1 MVLTEKSGVLFTT
14 GNSINTILHQYF
26 SIKIDSNTN
35 GNVSEKK
42 KVYIFQKENEVRK
55 RKAVIAKTNIINQ
68 NLNLAL
74 EGESL
79 LCGNCCQNSERKNIK
94 LEELN

>member
-1 MVLTEKSGVLFTT
+1 MK
-14 GNSINTILHQYF
+14 
-26 SIKIDSNTN
+26 
-35 GNVSEKK
+35 KK